1 MFEWKGNNMELLII
15 TLFYLS
21 AFIIVWAMIGYP
33 VSIKLIGR
41 LYKSRK
47 IEKNHNHQP
56 TVTVMVVAH
65 NEENVIQEK
74 LKNILELEYPKEKIE
89 YLISSD
95 NSTDQTNDIVKEFII
110 KHPGYR
116 IRLYEVKIRNGKTN
130 AQNEAQKTVVTEF
143 IVMTDANSMIDKNAI
158 KELMAAF
165 TSDEIAYVTGRM
177 SISNQGASDVSNA
190 EASYWDSDLDTR
202 EIEGRIQTITAGN
215 GALYAC
221 RNKDYYDFSPIQC
234 HDSVMPIF
242 YALKGRRAIAN
253 HDAIAY
259 EKAGEV
265 IEDEFGRKVRMN
277 RNIIR
282 DILPDIRILNVFK
295 YKWFSYFYF
304 GHRTCRYLLWIS
316 HMVLLISSIL
326 IIQDSWFYLL
336 TFFGQVLFYLLALA
350 QAVTKSRNKYLMII
364 YYYTVTITA
373 QWVGVYRILTGKAKP
388 FWEKAESSR

>member
-1 MFEWKGNNMELLII
+1 MELLST

-21 AFIIVWAMIGYP
+21 AFVIVWAMVGYP
-33 VSIKLIGR
+33 VSIKLIGKR
-41 LYKSRK
+41 YKSRK
-47 IEKNHNHQP
+47 IEKDYHHQP

-65 NEENVIQEK
+65 NEEKVIQEK
-74 LKNILELEYPKEKIE
+74 LNNILELEYPKEKIE
-89 YLISSD
+89 FLISSD
-95 NSTDQTNDIVKEFII
+95 NSTDQTNNMVRDFIT
-110 KHPGYR
+110 KHLEYK
-116 IRLYEVKIRNGKTN
+116 IRLYEVKIRKGKTN
-130 AQNEAQKTVVTEF
+130 AQNEAQKTVTTEF
-143 IVMTDANSMIDKNAI
+143 LVMTDANSLIDKNAV

-165 TSDEIAYVTGRM
+165 ISDEIAYVTGRL
-177 SISNQGASDVSNA
+177 SISNQGASEVSHA
-190 EASYWDSDLDTR
+190 ESNYWDIDLETR
-202 EIEGRIQTITAGN
+202 EIEGKIQTITAGN

-221 RNKDYYDFSPIQC
+221 RTKDYYDFNPIQC
-234 HDSVMPIF
+234 HDSAMPVF

-277 RNIIR
+277 RDIVR

-304 GHRTCRYLLWIS
+304 GHRTCRYLLWIA
-316 HMVLLISSIL
+316 HLMLLISNIL
-326 IIQDSWFYLL
+326 IIQDGWFYIL
-336 TFFGQVLFYLLALA
+336 TFCGQVLFYLLALI
-350 QAVTKSRNKYLMII
+350 QAIIKSKSKYLSYI

-373 QWVGVYRILTGKAKP
+373 QWVGLFRILTGKAKP